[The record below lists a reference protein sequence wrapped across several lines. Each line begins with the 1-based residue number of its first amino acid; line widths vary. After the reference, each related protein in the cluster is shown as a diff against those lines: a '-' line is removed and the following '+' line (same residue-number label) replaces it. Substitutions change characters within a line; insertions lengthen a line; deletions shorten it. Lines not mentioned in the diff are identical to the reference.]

1 MTLKKWLAII
11 LLGAGIVWGGFY
23 LHQQHVAKEKTEPR
37 LIRTVT
43 ELHPRNVKILG
54 DRQQYV
60 LSDHDTD
67 LVGGRYLFGRDYKEW
82 KAKKDS
88 TSTVEYISFTY
99 YDVETKKSRTI
110 NVLDTIP
117 QKNKIKKI
125 TRLGLPTISGIA
137 YKNTVYIEA
146 LEDNKTTYT
155 IKKNY
160 YNLDTN
166 SYYTPSTTNKIP
178 SALKLDGIAL
188 SLTNLDDQI
197 TNLGYFYDVDYR
209 GIAKALDKKADTDNN
224 LFSEFPEIK
233 NDVISGKK
241 ILSIRFDQVQ
251 EKEVFNTLMHWFA
264 PKGQETLSG
273 VKIKAEYSKDGQ
285 EHEIHSYDEFK
296 QFYNGKGGELIE

>member
-11 LLGAGIVWGGFY
+11 LLGASIVWGGFY
-23 LHQQHVAKEKTEPR
+23 LYQQHVAKEETEPR

-43 ELHPRNVKILG
+43 ELHPKNIKILG
-54 DRQQYV
+54 DRKQYV
-60 LSDHDTD
+60 LSDHDTV

-99 YDVETKKSRTI
+99 YDMETKKSRTV

-137 YKNTVYIEA
+137 FKNTVYIEA
-146 LEDNKTTYT
+146 LEDNKITSS
-155 IKKNY
+155 IKKFY

-178 SALKLDGIAL
+178 SALELDGIAL

-197 TNLGYFYDVDYR
+197 SNLGYFYDVDYR
-209 GIAKALDKKADTDNN
+209 GIEKALDKKSDTDIN
-224 LFSEFPEIK
+224 LFSKFPEIK
-233 NDVISGKK
+233 NDIISGKK
-241 ILSIRFDQVQ
+241 ILSIRYDQVQ
-251 EKEVFNTLMHWFA
+251 EKEVFNTLLHWFA
-264 PKGQETLSG
+264 HRGQETLSG

-296 QFYNGKGGELIE
+296 QFYNGKGGALNE